1 MAVSGVSGSSSLYG
15 TRNIITGLASGMDT
29 ESMIENAVSGYKL
42 KISQLQQKRTKTEW
56 KQEAY
61 QSIINKMSVFT
72 DKYASYMSSNNL
84 MSASFFNSAV
94 KTVAQGKYADK
105 VSATGR
111 ASSDVRIDRVLQ
123 LATSASYKLK
133 GSALGATADLGESSV
148 SAVAG
153 GTLDLS
159 GSTTISKLNGSM
171 TLTYGGSN
179 SSTSFTINFD
189 ETKLYNSGVDMEDS
203 RQLAAEINRQ
213 LSEQSITI
221 GSSTYT
227 GNDLLNKVVRAEVG
241 EDGNIT
247 FSDPKGN
254 NVYVSGATGSAKDL
268 LLGGQEPSSSTGSQI
283 KKLTLGEGWNDTE
296 VKSNLS
302 YLAGSSMEVT
312 LDGKT
317 KTIKMP
323 TLDEINAQLDKLDEE
338 YFAKNG
344 KHYQYLQTLKDKLAS
359 GEKVTGAGYRD
370 LGEKAFVNALQDKI
384 DGAFGE
390 DKLTVS
396 DAKEGSA
403 GIQLK
408 FEAAKGSTF
417 SVEASKGDIMG
428 LGDSKSLTS
437 YLNTDKT
444 LGELMGGKWDTSN
457 FEPAYVKDSNGNKT
471 STLAKD
477 SERRQLYS
485 FVVNGKEVGQFNE
498 NSKLSDV
505 FSAMNNSDNSEVK
518 VSYSKLTNE
527 ISFTAKDTGA
537 NGQIKFEGLAAK
549 LFGIEDTTS
558 SEAAKLG
565 KYTEGQDAIFEAS
578 VNDTPLGRLTRS
590 SNDVE
595 MDGMTVTLK
604 GTFGYTEVSAGTDK
618 AVQAADGKYYL
629 EDKDAEAVSFQ
640 TSSDADKIVDVVK
653 KMVEDYNAMVTE
665 IKNAYSTMPAQQSNG
680 SYYEPMT
687 SEEESEYSESFVKN
701 WNEKAKSGL
710 LFADRDLSNL
720 YSSLTSAISMGG
732 ETGAVLRNAGI
743 TVGYANGLSTLE
755 FDEEKFR
762 AALEKDPDKVRDAF
776 TANMDS
782 GSSRNGLMAALKE
795 PLDMYGKTTGG
806 KGILVE
812 KAGSVLAPST
822 MYSNDIQR
830 ELDEIDSQ
838 ITTWQDKLSSKVDFY
853 TNQFSKL
860 EQLVQQMNAQSSYFS
875 QLSGG

>member
-1 MAVSGVSGSSSLYG
+1 MAVSSVRSSSSLYG
-15 TRNIITGLASGMDT
+15 TRNILTGLASGMDT

-61 QSIINKMSVFT
+61 QSIINKMSVFS
-72 DKYASYMSSNNL
+72 DKYASYTSSNNL

-111 ASSDVRIDRVLQ
+111 ASSSVQIDRVLQ
-123 LATSASYKLK
+123 LASSATYKLK
-133 GSALGATADLGESSV
+133 GSVFGAQADPTAGSV
-148 SAVAG
+148 TAAAD
-153 GTLDLS
+153 GTLDLN
-159 GSTTISKLNGSM
+159 GKTTIGKLNGTM

-179 SSTSFTINFD
+179 SSSTFTINFD
-189 ETKLYNSGVDMEDS
+189 ETKTYKSGNPTEDA

-221 GSSTYT
+221 GSNTYT

-241 EDGNIT
+241 ADGNIT
-247 FSDPKGN
+247 FADPKGN
-254 NVYVSGATGSAKDL
+254 NVYVSRATGSVQEL
-268 LLGGQEPSSSTGSQI
+268 LLGGEEPSSSAGSQI
-283 KKLTLGEGWNDTE
+283 KKLTLDGSDWNGTVE
-296 VKSNLS
+296 KSNLS
-302 YLAGSSMEVT
+302 YLSGSSMEIT

-323 TLDEINAQLDKLDEE
+323 KAEDFENLSDKER
-338 YFAKNG
+338 
-344 KHYQYLQTLKDKLAS
+344 DKAYI
-359 GEKVTGAGYRD
+359 E
-370 LGEKAFVNALQDKI
+370 ALRKSI
-384 DGAFGE
+384 DGAFGPG
-390 DKLTVS
+390 KLTVS
-396 DAKEGSA
+396 DKNGDDA
-403 GIQLK
+403 GIRLQ

-417 SVEASKGDIMG
+417 SVKASKGNVLG
-428 LGDSKSLTS
+428 LGENKSLTS

-444 LGELMGGKWDTSN
+444 LGELMGGKWNKDN
-457 FEPAYVKDSNGNKT
+457 FKVAYVKDANGNAT
-471 STLAKD
+471 TTPATD
-477 SERRQLYS
+477 SEGNPLYS
-485 FVVNGKEVGQFNE
+485 FMVNGKEVGQFNE

-505 FSAMNNSDNSEVK
+505 FNAMNNSEDSEVK

-527 ISFTAKDTGA
+527 ITFTAKDTGS
-537 NGQIKFEGLAAK
+537 NGQIKFEGLAAE
-549 LFGIEDTTS
+549 LFGTKDAADATS
-558 SEAAKLG
+558 G
-565 KYTEGQDAIFEAS
+565 YTKGQDAIFEAS
-578 VNDTPLGRLTRS
+578 VNGTSLGRLTRS

-604 GTFGYTEVSAGTDK
+604 GTFGYKEAQASDTDT
-618 AVQAADGKYYL
+618 VLGGDGKTYVA
-629 EDKDAEAVSFQ
+629 DAAAEAVTFQ
-640 TSSDADKIVDVVK
+640 TSADADKIVDVIK
-653 KMVEDYNAMVTE
+653 KMVEDYNAMATE

-687 SEEESEYSESFVKN
+687 SEEEEKYSESFIKN

-720 YSSLTSAISMGG
+720 YSSLTSAISLTG
-732 ETGAVLRNAGI
+732 ENGAVLRNAGI
-743 TVGYANGLSTLE
+743 TVSYANGLSTLE

-762 AALEKDPDKVRDAF
+762 AALNKDPDKVRDAF
-776 TANMDS
+776 TAS
-782 GSSRNGLMAALKE
+782 TETGSRSNGLMQALKE

-822 MYSNDIQR
+822 MYNNTMQL
-830 ELDEIDSQ
+830 ELDDIDTQ
-838 ITTWQDKLSSKVDFY
+838 ISRWQDKLSDKVDYY
-853 TNQFSKL
+853 TNKFSKL
-860 EQLVQQMNAQSSYFS
+860 EQLVQQMNSQSSYFS